1 MDLPPSVQYLIRRLN
16 DAGHEAF
23 AVGGCVRDTLR
34 GRTPHDWDICTSA
47 LPEEIHACFSD
58 LRTVDTGIAHGTV
71 TVLVNKTP
79 YEITTFRREGTYTD
93 HRRPDDVTFVRSLSE
108 DLARRDFTINAM
120 AAGSD
125 GAVHDPYGGQ
135 ADLDR
140 GLIRCVGNP
149 SARFQEDALR
159 ILRALRFAAQLDFTI
174 DPDTVQAAREQK
186 ALLRFV
192 SGERIYAELNRLLVG
207 PGAAG
212 VLRTYP
218 DLLAAVLPEIAPCI
232 GFQQHNPCHN
242 EDVWNHTCTALS
254 YSRPDRLVR
263 WALLLHDLGKPETF
277 KPDADGVGHFKGH
290 PARSRALAEGIFQ
303 RLHADKDTR
312 VRVCRL
318 VYYHD
323 AAPPTTQAGIL
334 RWIREFGPQDIRRL
348 IEVRRCDG
356 RAHTDHPRMIAVR
369 ASTERFAEEV
379 ERISAS
385 NLPCSVR
392 DLNIRGRDL
401 MALGVPQGRA
411 LGEALNSLLE
421 AAMSGRCENERGAL
435 LRYYEEHLKH

>member
-1 MDLPPSVQYLIRRLN
+1 MDLPPSVQSLLRRLN

-23 AVGGCVRDTLR
+23 AVGGCVRDTLL
-34 GRTPHDWDICTSA
+34 GRAPHDWDICTSA
-47 LPEEIHACFSD
+47 MPEEIHACFSD
-58 LRTVDTGIAHGTV
+58 LRTVDTGIVHGTV
-71 TVLVNKTP
+71 TVLLNRTP

-93 HRRPDDVTFVRSLSE
+93 HRRPDGVTFVRSLSE

-120 AAGSD
+120 AAGPD
-125 GAVHDPYGGQ
+125 GTVHDPYGGQ

-140 GLIRCVGNP
+140 GLIRCVGDP

-174 DPDTVQAAREQK
+174 DPDTVRAAREQK
-186 ALLRFV
+186 ALLCFV
-192 SGERIYAELNRLLVG
+192 SGERIYAELNRLLAG
-207 PGAAG
+207 PGAAR

-218 DLLAAVLPEIAPCI
+218 DLLAEVLPEIAPCI

-263 WALLLHDLGKPETF
+263 WTLLLHDLGKPETF
-277 KPDADGVGHFKGH
+277 RPDADGVGHFKGH

-334 RWIREFGPQDIRRL
+334 RWMREFGPQDIRRL

-356 RAHTDHPRMIAVR
+356 RAHTDHPKMIAVR
-369 ASTERFAEEV
+369 ASTERFAEEA

-385 NLPCSVR
+385 GLPCSVR
-392 DLNIRGRDL
+392 DLNISGRDL

-411 LGEALNSLLE
+411 LGEALNRLLE
-421 AAMSGRCENERGAL
+421 AVMSGRCENERGAL
-435 LRYYEEHLKH
+435 LHYYEEHLTL